1 VCDLKL
7 NAALSCCKY
16 SELLERLMLCCSIMQ
31 AQPSV
36 VLSVAHTTVVRMTPF
51 VRQIDFALDW
61 ILTEA
66 GKALFRYF
74 SKMTPRHT
82 R

>member
-1 VCDLKL
+1 MMYFDMYTRC
-7 NAALSCCKY
+7 NC
-16 SELLERLMLCCSIMQ
+16 EFCSIMQ

-66 GKALFRYF
+66 GKALFR
-74 SKMTPRHT
+74 
-82 R
+82 